1 MGFVCSYLAK
11 DAPSLVLSTSLTV
24 SITVSSSASVMFFL
38 SCFSIGAVRLYSS
51 IPLLVC
57 CMSCFIQ
64 SIFSSSSFGVVMRR
78 SLSFMMKS
86 FLSHR
91 RLLLLHSRSNMSCHA
106 WSGARLRG
114 RSIR

>member
-1 MGFVCSYLAK
+1 MSLA
-11 DAPSLVLSTSLTV
+11 V
-24 SITVSSSASVMFFL
+24 SITAFSSARVACFL
-38 SCFSIGAVRLYSS
+38 SCFSIGVVRLYSS
-51 IPLLVC
+51 ISWFVW

-64 SIFSSSSFGVVMRR
+64 SSFSSSSFGVVMRR

-86 FLSHR
+86 FLSQR

-106 WSGARLRG
+106 WSGARSRG